1 MFGVED
7 AGRWSLLETDEAPG
21 QLQTK
26 SRHWHVLDEE
36 QLERL
41 IGIYLQ
47 RWGVIF
53 RGVLERELFSPPWR
67 VLLTALRKMELRGTI
82 RGGRFVAG
90 VGGEQFARLET
101 VDVLRKFKKQVNSNK
116 PRYYSLSA
124 VDPLNL
130 LNLIFPNRK
139 LSRLSKNRVL
149 YENGI
154 PIAVLESGKVIFLKE
169 IEAAQEWNLQQALI
183 KKNFP
188 ARLRSYLGTH

>member
-7 AGRWSLLETDEAPG
+7 AGRWSLLEKDEALG
-21 QLQTK
+21 QPQTN
-26 SRHWHVLDEE
+26 SRHWDVLDEE

-90 VGGEQFARLET
+90 VGGEQFAHPET
-101 VDVLRKFKKQVNSNK
+101 VDVLRKFKKQINSNK

-130 LNLIFPNRK
+130 LNLISPNRK

>member
-7 AGRWSLLETDEAPG
+7 AGRWSLLEKDEALG
-21 QLQTK
+21 QPQTN
-26 SRHWHVLDEE
+26 SRHWGVLDEE

-90 VGGEQFARLET
+90 VSGE
-101 VDVLRKFKKQVNSNK
+101 
-116 PRYYSLSA
+116 
-124 VDPLNL
+124 
-130 LNLIFPNRK
+130 
-139 LSRLSKNRVL
+139 
-149 YENGI
+149 
-154 PIAVLESGKVIFLKE
+154 
-169 IEAAQEWNLQQALI
+169 
-183 KKNFP
+183 
-188 ARLRSYLGTH
+188 